1 MDQELK
7 REILLDNY
15 SNPFHKETKDGF
27 LKANANN
34 ISCIDD
40 INVFIKIEDNKIV
53 DAYFD
58 GEACAISTASTSI
71 MIKKI
76 IGMTIEEARK
86 YIENFDNMVNEKEYD
101 KENMDEALAFDE
113 IYKQQSRKTC
123 ATLPYRALQKLLTK
137 INLNNKYYCYKI
149 KEKDRGIYEEKTVA
163 HFSFYYEYN

>member
-1 MDQELK
+1 MNQELK

-15 SNPFHKETKDGF
+15 SNPFHKETKDDF

-76 IGMTIEEARK
+76 IGMTIEEAQK

-137 INLNNKYYCYKI
+137 N
-149 KEKDRGIYEEKTVA
+149 
-163 HFSFYYEYN
+163 

>member
-1 MDQELK
+1 MDQDLK
-7 REILLDNY
+7 RDILLDTY
-15 SNPFHKETKDGF
+15 SNPFHNETKDGF

-76 IGMTIEEARK
+76 IGMTIEEAK
-86 YIENFDNMVNEKEYD
+86 EYIKNFDNMVNEKEYN

-137 INLNNKYYCYKI
+137 N
-149 KEKDRGIYEEKTVA
+149 
-163 HFSFYYEYN
+163 

>member
-15 SNPFHKETKDGF
+15 SKPFHKETKDGF

-76 IGMTIEEARK
+76 IGMTIEEAK
-86 YIENFDNMVNEKEYD
+86 EYIKNFDNMVNEKEYN

-137 INLNNKYYCYKI
+137 N
-149 KEKDRGIYEEKTVA
+149 
-163 HFSFYYEYN
+163 

>member
-1 MDQELK
+1 MDSNLR
-7 REILLDNY
+7 REIILDNY
-15 SNPFHKETKDGF
+15 QNPFHKETKDGF

-76 IGMTIEEARK
+76 IGMTIEEAK
-86 YIENFDNMVNEKEYD
+86 EYIKNFDNMVNEKEYN

-137 INLNNKYYCYKI
+137 N
-149 KEKDRGIYEEKTVA
+149 
-163 HFSFYYEYN
+163 